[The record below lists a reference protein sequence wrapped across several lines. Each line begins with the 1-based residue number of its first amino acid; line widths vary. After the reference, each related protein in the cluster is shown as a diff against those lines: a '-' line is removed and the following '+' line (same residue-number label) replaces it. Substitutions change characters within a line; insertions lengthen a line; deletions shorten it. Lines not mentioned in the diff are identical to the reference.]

1 MRGPIVKNISQ
12 YNLGTMWECPDF
24 FRSKDKY
31 VLMFSPMNLED
42 KTTLYLLGTMDY
54 NSGEFLIEE
63 QKQLNYGFD
72 FYAPQT
78 LIKTAKE

>member
-1 MRGPIVKNISQ
+1 
-12 YNLGTMWECPDF
+12 MWECPDF

-72 FYAPQT
+72 FYA
-78 LIKTAKE
+78 LKH